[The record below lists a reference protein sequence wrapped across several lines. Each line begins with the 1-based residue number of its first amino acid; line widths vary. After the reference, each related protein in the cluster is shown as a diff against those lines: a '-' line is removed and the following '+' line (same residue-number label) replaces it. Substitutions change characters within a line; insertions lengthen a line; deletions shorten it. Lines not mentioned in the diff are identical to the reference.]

1 MGQRIG
7 LFGGTFDPPHLGHLA
22 VALAARDALELD
34 RTLLV
39 VANQPWQK
47 VGQRPVTEAH
57 HRLAMTELL
66 VQDTDGLEAS
76 DLEIARG
83 GMSYTI
89 DTVEQLQKAGH
100 EVVVILGADAAAGID
115 SWERAAELSRL
126 TRLAGVDRPGY
137 DLPELANWSVEKI
150 PAQSISVSSSQ
161 VRSSMS
167 EGALAAD
174 SIPSAVRR
182 YIDLHHLEW
191 PAR

>member
-22 VALAARDALELD
+22 VAIAARDTLELD

-47 VGQRPVTEAH
+47 VGHRPVTEAR

-66 VQDTDGLEAS
+66 VQNSDGLEVS
-76 DLEIARG
+76 DLEIVRG

-89 DTVEQLQKAGH
+89 DTVKQLQEAGH
-100 EVVVILGADAAAGID
+100 EVVLIMGADAAAGID
-115 SWERAAELSRL
+115 SWERATELSRL
-126 TRLAGVDRPGY
+126 TRIAVVDRPGY
-137 DLPELANWSVEKI
+137 DMPELANWSVDKI

-167 EGALAAD
+167 EGSPATD
-174 SIPSAVRR
+174 NIPSAVRR

>member
-22 VALAARDALELD
+22 VAIAARDALELD

-47 VGQRPVTEAH
+47 VGHRPVTEAR

-66 VQDTDGLEAS
+66 VQNSDGLEVS
-76 DLEIARG
+76 DLEIVRG

-89 DTVEQLQKAGH
+89 DTVKQLQEAGH
-100 EVVVILGADAAAGID
+100 EVVLIMGADAAAGID
-115 SWERAAELSRL
+115 SWERATELSRL
-126 TRLAGVDRPGY
+126 TRIAVVDRPGY
-137 DLPELANWSVEKI
+137 DMPELANWSVDKI
-150 PAQSISVSSSQ
+150 PAQSIRVSSSQ

-167 EGALAAD
+167 EGSPAAGN
-174 SIPSAVRR
+174 IPSAVRR

-191 PAR
+191 PAP

>member
-22 VALAARDALELD
+22 VAIAARDALELD

-47 VGQRPVTEAH
+47 VGHRPVTEAR

-66 VQDTDGLEAS
+66 VQNSDGLEVS
-76 DLEIARG
+76 DLEIVRG

-89 DTVEQLQKAGH
+89 DTVKQLQEAGH
-100 EVVVILGADAAAGID
+100 EVVLIMGADAAAGID
-115 SWERAAELSRL
+115 SWERATELCRL
-126 TRLAGVDRPGY
+126 TRIAVVDRPGY
-137 DLPELANWSVEKI
+137 DMPELANWSVDKI

-167 EGALAAD
+167 EGSPATD
-174 SIPSAVRR
+174 NIPSAVRR

>member
-22 VALAARDALELD
+22 VAIAARDTLELD
-34 RTLLV
+34 RILLV

-47 VGQRPVTEAH
+47 VGHRPVTEAR

-66 VQDTDGLEAS
+66 VQNSDGLEVS
-76 DLEIARG
+76 DLEIVRG

-89 DTVEQLQKAGH
+89 DTVKQLQEAGH
-100 EVVVILGADAAAGID
+100 EVVLIMGADAAAGID
-115 SWERAAELSRL
+115 SWERATELSRL
-126 TRLAGVDRPGY
+126 TRIAVVDRPGY
-137 DLPELANWSVEKI
+137 DMPELANWSVDKI

-167 EGALAAD
+167 EGSPATD
-174 SIPSAVRR
+174 NIPSAVRR

-191 PAR
+191 PAH